1 MAQLNIEEDIIQNI
15 NVITGDN
22 NKNRQ
27 LYYQLK
33 RSINKADK
41 EGYAIAL
48 RDELKSV
55 IENIAFKEHMKD
67 ILKYRTME
75 YYRRRYE
82 VENF

>member
-1 MAQLNIEEDIIQNI
+1 MSDKQH
-15 NVITGDN
+15 
-22 NKNRQ
+22 
-27 LYYQLK
+27 
-33 RSINKADK
+33 INKAKTMPIKFLKASGKGFFVDK

-48 RDELKSV
+48 RDELKD
-55 IENIAFKEHMKD
+55 IIQNIAFKEHMKD